1 MLLHEPTRNA
11 AGIKLK
17 DQVVIIDEAHNLID
31 TITCIHSA
39 EVSGSQ
45 VSQAWPANRGGGLL
59 PAVPFLLSFI
69 TTASALCLCSCAVP
83 TPSCHSTWSDTGED
97 LGGKAEGKVC
107 GCLGLPRG
115 CRVFIAFPQWKIT
128 ALRVLQMKRHL
139 FHYPCLQSV

>member
-45 VSQAWPANRGGGLL
+45 VSQPGLL
-59 PAVPFLLSFI
+59 MEGEVCFQQGPFFSPL
-69 TTASALCLCSCAVP
+69 
-83 TPSCHSTWSDTGED
+83 
-97 LGGKAEGKVC
+97 
-107 GCLGLPRG
+107 
-115 CRVFIAFPQWKIT
+115 
-128 ALRVLQMKRHL
+128 
-139 FHYPCLQSV
+139 